1 MAVGVVYRLEPVEIE
16 VIQHERQLFRLADV
30 QDSAEIAL
38 VEQAGHAVRVRHV
51 LELDLLPDVLHD
63 LHDLIDRAVRVPR
76 DRDDGQD
83 HVGVL
88 RAAAILDLEIVV
100 RPAQHAAQVFGRDQ
114 ARELGV
120 FRFGQRDIA
129 FGDGLEHF
137 RILSGGRIE
146 RLTEAQLAVAVAVG
160 VQIDDGIAVD
170 DAAHALQQAVA
181 LHLFA
186 LEAQPLL
193 LLAPQAQLALH
204 AQRQHHDDDGED
216 AERAERDDRRLL
228 HAVHRAVHL
237 VGADDADER
246 PVRKSGR
253 DRDQII
259 PPSLTGELRAPAP
272 AELDA
277 VLDVVHGAVSPFGVR
292 VEVVQIGQAL
302 AQLGLRLE
310 REHDVAVRAH
320 DIAVALTAVH
330 AAVDQIVDHVRII
343 ADREAGIGHAV
354 QRHVPAQRHG
364 EHDLGHAVARR
375 VGGDDRPA
383 LAVHL
388 LKNAADAVGAA
399 PAAVRREVLRAFV
412 EQIEVA
418 VMPRLLVG
426 LHIRPDAAS
435 MVDVCVLQQTVPL
448 PQYGPVSLH
457 EQREG
462 LGDLRKAL
470 EQMIRA
476 FLIDFHA
483 DVAAVNADAR
493 REHHSKKRGQQN
505 DARSFFHAHP
515 SSMMFFHSPF
525 CSIIILFFERKRKGG
540 LHPIS
545 IYFPRAAMN
554 KVIKLQRFEVITF

>member
-1 MAVGVVYRLEPVEIE
+1 M
-16 VIQHERQLFRLADV
+16 
-30 QDSAEIAL
+30 
-38 VEQAGHAVRVRHV
+38 
-51 LELDLLPDVLHD
+51 
-63 LHDLIDRAVRVPR
+63 
-76 DRDDGQD
+76 
-83 HVGVL
+83 
-88 RAAAILDLEIVV
+88 
-100 RPAQHAAQVFGRDQ
+100 
-114 ARELGV
+114 
-120 FRFGQRDIA
+120 
-129 FGDGLEHF
+129 
-137 RILSGGRIE
+137 
-146 RLTEAQLAVAVAVG
+146 
-160 VQIDDGIAVD
+160 
-170 DAAHALQQAVA
+170 
-181 LHLFA
+181 
-186 LEAQPLL
+186 
-193 LLAPQAQLALH
+193 
-204 AQRQHHDDDGED
+204 
-216 AERAERDDRRLL
+216 
-228 HAVHRAVHL
+228 HRAVHL

-277 VLDVVHGAVSPFGVR
+277 VLDVVHGAVYPIGVR
-292 VEVVQIGQAL
+292 VEVVQIGQTL

-493 REHHSKKRGQQN
+493 REHHSKKHGQQS

-515 SSMMFFHSPF
+515 SPMIFFHSPF

-554 KVIKLQRFEVITF
+554 KVIKSQRFKVITF

>member
-1 MAVGVVYRLEPVEIE
+1 M
-16 VIQHERQLFRLADV
+16 
-30 QDSAEIAL
+30 
-38 VEQAGHAVRVRHV
+38 
-51 LELDLLPDVLHD
+51 
-63 LHDLIDRAVRVPR
+63 
-76 DRDDGQD
+76 
-83 HVGVL
+83 
-88 RAAAILDLEIVV
+88 
-100 RPAQHAAQVFGRDQ
+100 
-114 ARELGV
+114 
-120 FRFGQRDIA
+120 
-129 FGDGLEHF
+129 
-137 RILSGGRIE
+137 
-146 RLTEAQLAVAVAVG
+146 
-160 VQIDDGIAVD
+160 
-170 DAAHALQQAVA
+170 
-181 LHLFA
+181 
-186 LEAQPLL
+186 
-193 LLAPQAQLALH
+193 
-204 AQRQHHDDDGED
+204 
-216 AERAERDDRRLL
+216 
-228 HAVHRAVHL
+228 
-237 VGADDADER
+237 
-246 PVRKSGR
+246 
-253 DRDQII
+253 
-259 PPSLTGELRAPAP
+259 
-272 AELDA
+272 
-277 VLDVVHGAVSPFGVR
+277 R
-292 VEVVQIGQAL
+292 VEVVQIGQTL

-493 REHHSKKRGQQN
+493 REHHSKKHGQQS

-515 SSMMFFHSPF
+515 SPMIFFHSPF

-554 KVIKLQRFEVITF
+554 KVIKSQRFKVITF

>member
-1 MAVGVVYRLEPVEIE
+1 MPL
-16 VIQHERQLFRLADV
+16 
-30 QDSAEIAL
+30 
-38 VEQAGHAVRVRHV
+38 
-51 LELDLLPDVLHD
+51 
-63 LHDLIDRAVRVPR
+63 
-76 DRDDGQD
+76 DRDDGQH

-100 RPAQHAAQVFGRDQ
+100 RLSQHAAQVFGRDQ

-129 FGDGLEHF
+129 PGDGLDHV
-137 RILSGGRIE
+137 RIPPGGRIE
-146 RLTEAQLAVAVAVG
+146 RLAVPQLAVAVAVG

-259 PPSLTGELRAPAP
+259 PPSLTDELRAPAP

-277 VLDVVHGAVSPFGVR
+277 VPDVVHGAVYPIGVR
-292 VEVVQIGQAL
+292 VDVVQIGHAL

-343 ADREAGIGHAV
+343 ADRETGIGHAV

-388 LKNAADAVGAA
+388 LNHAADAVGAA

-418 VMPRLLVG
+418 VMPRLLAG
-426 LHIRPDAAS
+426 LHIRPDAVS

-448 PQYGPVSLH
+448 TQYGPVSLY

-476 FLIDFHA
+476 LLIDFHT

-493 REHHSKKRGQQN
+493 CEHHSKKHGQQG

-515 SSMMFFHSPF
+515 SPLIFFHSLSVP
-525 CSIIILFFERKRKGG
+525 
-540 LHPIS
+540 
-545 IYFPRAAMN
+545 
-554 KVIKLQRFEVITF
+554 

>member
-1 MAVGVVYRLEPVEIE
+1 MPL
-16 VIQHERQLFRLADV
+16 
-30 QDSAEIAL
+30 
-38 VEQAGHAVRVRHV
+38 
-51 LELDLLPDVLHD
+51 
-63 LHDLIDRAVRVPR
+63 
-76 DRDDGQD
+76 DRDDGQH

-100 RPAQHAAQVFGRDQ
+100 RFAQHAAQVFGRDQ

-120 FRFGQRDIA
+120 FRFGRRDIA
-129 FGDGLEHF
+129 LGDGLDHF
-137 RILSGGRIE
+137 GIPPGGRIE
-146 RLTEAQLAVAVAVG
+146 RLTVPQLAVAVAVG

-216 AERAERDDRRLL
+216 AERAERDRGRLL

-259 PPSLTGELRAPAP
+259 SLALADELRAPAP

-277 VLDVVHGAVSPFGVR
+277 VPDVVHAAVFPFGAR
-292 VEVVQIGQAL
+292 VEVKQIGQTL

-330 AAVDQIVDHVRII
+330 AAVDQIVDHVRVI
-343 ADREAGIGHAV
+343 ADRETGIGHAV
-354 QRHVPAQRHG
+354 QRYVPAQRHG

-375 VGGDDRPA
+375 VGGDDRPV
-383 LAVHL
+383 LAVQL
-388 LKNAADAVGAA
+388 LNHAADAVGASL
-399 PAAVRREVLRAFV
+399 AAVRREVLRAFV
-412 EQIEVA
+412 DQIEVA
-418 VMPRLLVG
+418 VSPRRLAA
-426 LHIRPDAAS
+426 LHIRPDAVSVRVA
-435 MVDVCVLQQTVPL
+435 VCVLQQTVPL
-448 PQYGPVSLH
+448 TQYGPVSLH

-493 REHHSKKRGQQN
+493 REHHSKKHGQQS

-515 SSMMFFHSPF
+515 SPVIFFHSLSVP
-525 CSIIILFFERKRKGG
+525 
-540 LHPIS
+540 
-545 IYFPRAAMN
+545 
-554 KVIKLQRFEVITF
+554 